1 MDLTLDQLKS
11 LLVDKIARVF
21 FFEYWARFYF
31 TSEIEGNSVLDV
43 PEDVLAQCRRDA
55 PDLFP
60 LLEKSNHAL
69 ISAEESQR
77 QVGAY
82 VLETL
87 DEGKGKANLVL
98 DIFDSKP
105 FRIEL
110 HMFSL
115 WIKGHETYLD
125 EKRLGF
131 ADFLDHYLN
140 WRKLDQV
147 REFVTRLEGM
157 PEESS
162 KTTH

>member
-1 MDLTLDQLKS
+1 MDLTNDQLQN
-11 LLVDKIARVF
+11 LLVGKIARVF

-31 TSEIEGNSVLDV
+31 TTEIAGNSVLEV
-43 PEDVLAQCRRDA
+43 PEEVLAQCRRDV

-87 DEGKGKANLVL
+87 DEGKGKADIVL
-98 DIFDSKP
+98 KIFDSKP

-125 EKRLGF
+125 EKRLDF
-131 ADFLDHYLN
+131 AEFIEHYRN

-147 REFVTRLEGM
+147 REFVARLEGM
-157 PEESS
+157 PEEDSQ
-162 KTTH
+162 TTH